1 MAFKRV
7 IEIGGIKLGK
17 NKKPFIVAELSGNH
31 NQSLSRALKLVDLA
45 ADSGANAIKL
55 QTYTPETL
63 TLKSNKNEFKIK
75 DKKNLWHNQN
85 LFKLYQKAYTPWDWH
100 KIIFDHAKKKG
111 LVSFSTPFDESA
123 VDFLEKLSVPAY
135 KIASFEN
142 NHFPL
147 IQRIAKTKKP
157 MILELKL
164 QVNQEPKE
172 ASM

>member
-7 IEIGGIKLGK
+7 IDIGGIKLGK

-31 NQSLSRALKLVDLA
+31 NQSLSRALRLVDLA

-75 DKKNLWHNQN
+75 DKKSLWYNQN

-100 KIIFDHAKKKG
+100 KVIFDHAKKKG
-111 LVSFSTPFDESA
+111 LVFFGHWIPPYLTGYSFHIYLTINDNDHCGSLRECEECVAF
-123 VDFLEKLSVPAY
+123 FKNLSPDYVRY
-135 KIASFEN
+135 LLDKNI
-142 NHFPL
+142 
-147 IQRIAKTKKP
+147 
-157 MILELKL
+157 
-164 QVNQEPKE
+164 
-172 ASM
+172 